1 MKIPNGFRRLLVRTN
16 IPAAILSLILQRA
29 PAARV
34 AALSGEILAASPIGS
49 LLKSAAA
56 LAGSLGAVHTLAGAT
71 TITASTPSPLDAA
84 VGVPA
89 TEVVFGVTGQLAN
102 PPSSWSVDAVPPG
115 MNFDGHSTPGTYNVV
130 SEYGTINLSG
140 TPTAGGSY
148 TINLVAYEYNNGA
161 GISTPPFS
169 YTVNVSGAPPVI
181 TTQPKSQTIV
191 SGTTVVFSASANGS
205 PTPTYQWDL
214 NGAPISGA
222 TNSQLLISGATAAN
236 AGSYTCVANNSA
248 GSTTSAAATLSVT
261 STANP
266 GRLVNLSTLAI
277 AGGGQI
283 LTVGF
288 YNGGANTTGS
298 QTLFIQGLGPV
309 LSTLGVTGVMPDPQ
323 LNIFNSGQNIIDSN
337 AGWGSPMSNQ
347 TAVTAADAAT
357 YATPLTNPS
366 SKDSATVVNLAPG
379 GYTVEINSA
388 SGATG
393 WTQAALYD
401 DTPAGEYTATT
412 PRLINLSCRLQ
423 VAANSSLS
431 AGFYVGGATSKTVL
445 IRGDGPALLAQG
457 VTGVIPDPQLTV
469 YDSNQNV
476 IAFNA
481 GWGGSAVLAAVASSV
496 YAQPFS
502 NPNSGDS
509 AVVLTLPPGGY
520 TAKVGSVSGAAG
532 DVMIE
537 VFEVP

>member
-1 MKIPNGFRRLLVRTN
+1 
-16 IPAAILSLILQRA
+16 
-29 PAARV
+29 
-34 AALSGEILAASPIGS
+34 
-49 LLKSAAA
+49 
-56 LAGSLGAVHTLAGAT
+56 
-71 TITASTPSPLDAA
+71 
-84 VGVPA
+84 
-89 TEVVFGVTGQLAN
+89 
-102 PPSSWSVDAVPPG
+102 
-115 MNFDGHSTPGTYNVV
+115 
-130 SEYGTINLSG
+130 
-140 TPTAGGSY
+140 
-148 TINLVAYEYNNGA
+148 
-161 GISTPPFS
+161 
-169 YTVNVSGAPPVI
+169 
-181 TTQPKSQTIV
+181 
-191 SGTTVVFSASANGS
+191 
-205 PTPTYQWDL
+205 
-214 NGAPISGA
+214 
-222 TNSQLLISGATAAN
+222 
-236 AGSYTCVANNSA
+236 
-248 GSTTSAAATLSVT
+248 
-261 STANP
+261 
-266 GRLVNLSTLAI
+266 
-277 AGGGQI
+277 
-283 LTVGF
+283 
-288 YNGGANTTGS
+288 
-298 QTLFIQGLGPV
+298 
-309 LSTLGVTGVMPDPQ
+309 
-323 LNIFNSGQNIIDSN
+323 
-337 AGWGSPMSNQ
+337 MSNQ